1 MRRTTYIPLIAVS
14 VIGLILSACTN
25 SADSSKENI
34 ANKLGGKKNKPNIIL
49 IYADDISARELPIY
63 GSSKWSGYR
72 GESVNDPSKIAKTP
86 IIVKIANDGA
96 FIENAWAATVC
107 SPSRAMMMTGR
118 YASIHKWWH
127 NGDTGIYLKPGEKQ
141 EFTQKAIGNKKDI
154 AKRARKGRRVNL
166 FESSE
171 LQIGHLAQK
180 AGYATFWAGKTQM
193 AGWDK
198 YGFDEGVLT
207 PGEMP
212 SKVNGKN
219 PYTDFNLITKNVN
232 GKKVLINDDT
242 NKPLNRWSYAQN
254 GWYWQ
259 PSVTLMNPPSNKD
272 KFEYWPNTP
281 ESKHSYGVSTYGPD
295 VEIDFIFDF
304 MDRQHAQEK
313 PFFVYHTSHLG
324 HDAFDWLNPS
334 SEEKWPG
341 TPIVNWDGEKY
352 TRVTPKITGDKGKYD
367 THGTVTEPSMAN
379 HIKYLDY
386 QVWQYLEKLKK
397 MGIENDTILIFAAD
411 NGTSGYGKHNHSRQ
425 RGTHVPLVVYAPG
438 AEMTKQG
445 KQPVIA
451 SMADILP
458 TLSDIMGE
466 EIPADYEIHGES
478 LWPFLTT
485 SKPKHRDW
493 IYAYKNHRQL
503 IRGDLVMKDGDEK
516 WWDVSATPADLDKFP
531 QIKDWQKVSQAHRDE
546 RKKLETVLPRFDTY
560 QAEHD
565 FLPIAPSIE

>member
-1 MRRTTYIPLIAVS
+1 MKNQLLIPLVITSLFSTILIACSNAS
-14 VIGLILSACTN
+14 VAESSNTAN
-25 SADSSKENI
+25 SQI
-34 ANKLGGKKNKPNIIL
+34 ANSKNKPNVII

-63 GSSKWSGYR
+63 GASQWSGYR
-72 GESVNDPSKIAKTP
+72 GENVTEPSKLAQTPVIDNIATQ
-86 IIVKIANDGA
+86 GA
-96 FIENAWAATVC
+96 YVENAWAATVC

-127 NGDTGIYLKPGEKQ
+127 NGDTGIYLKPGEQ
-141 EFTQKAIGNKKDI
+141 QIVTPKAVGSKKVI
-154 AKRARKGRRVNL
+154 AKHARLGRKVNL

-198 YGFDEGVLT
+198 YGFDEGVFT

-212 SKVNGKN
+212 SKANGKN
-219 PYTDFNLITKNVN
+219 PYTDFNLVQKKSK
-232 GKKVLINDDT
+232 GKSILINEDT
-242 NKPLNRWSYAQN
+242 GKPLNRWSYAQN

-259 PSVTLMNPPSNKD
+259 PSVTLMNHPSNKE

-281 ESKHSYGVSTYGPD
+281 ASKKAYGATTYGPD
-295 VEIDFIFDF
+295 VELDFIFDF
-304 MDRQHAQEK
+304 MDRQHANNK

-324 HDAFDWLNPS
+324 HDAFDWLNPE

-352 TRVTPKITGDKGKYD
+352 TRVTPKITGDNGSYN
-367 THGTVTEPSMAN
+367 THGTVTEPSMAS
-379 HIKYLDY
+379 HVKYLDY
-386 QVWQYLEKLKK
+386 QIWLYLEKLKK

-411 NGTSGYGKHNHSRQ
+411 NGTSGYGKHNHSKQ

-438 AEMTKQG
+438 VAMTKQG

-458 TLSDIMGE
+458 TLADIMGE
-466 EIPADYEIHGES
+466 AIPSDYEIHGES

-485 SKPKHRDW
+485 DKPQHREW

-503 IRGDLVMKDGDEK
+503 IRGDKVMKDGDDK
-516 WWDVSATPADLDKFP
+516 WWDVSQQPADLDNFP
-531 QIKDWQKVSQAHRDE
+531 QIKDWSKVSQAHRDE
-546 RKKLETVLPRFDTY
+546 RDKLTRVLPRFDTY

-565 FLPIAPSIE
+565 YLAK